1 MEKVSDQDVF
11 ADTSYEIMSGIS
23 TTSMTNQPQEDPK
36 LIMQL
41 RDDILANEYQKPNH
55 LKSS

>member
-1 MEKVSDQDVF
+1 MKKVSDQNVF
-11 ADTSYEIMSGIS
+11 AETYEIISDIS

-36 LIMQL
+36 IIIQL
-41 RDDILANEYQKPNH
+41 RDDILANEYQEPSH

>member
-1 MEKVSDQDVF
+1 
-11 ADTSYEIMSGIS
+11 MSGIS

-36 LIMQL
+36 LIIQL

-55 LKSS
+55 FKSSWLLVEVHYMYNELS